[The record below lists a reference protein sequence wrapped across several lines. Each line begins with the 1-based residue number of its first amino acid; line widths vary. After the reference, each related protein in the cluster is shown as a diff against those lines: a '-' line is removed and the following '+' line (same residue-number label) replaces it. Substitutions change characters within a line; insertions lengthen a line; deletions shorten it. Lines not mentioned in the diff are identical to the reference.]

1 MKLEQAQEL
10 YTDYM
15 EGTLSPAMR
24 LALEQYFERD
34 AEAREDYK
42 AFSLIMQSFQT
53 AKITELEPPHGFRA
67 SILERVTAE
76 SASAKQVKSFSFA
89 DTIRSWFGGSQL
101 VRLSSVGVAVLVVG
115 AVVFAG
121 FHGHGNGTSTNANFG
136 EDPFIGPTSETSTV
150 LGVGLKSGDDGN
162 QYHLFRVHLP
172 ASIPEANVTAEVLS
186 DPSQITDQA
195 ARAQQAR
202 PALKQPVDLTN
213 DEELQIPVAL
223 LQAVPDNATI
233 TLLVQWTPTDSQQPM
248 GEQVVF
254 TPANPNAQLTGIPV
268 GPDSPMSY
276 YDALQF
282 ISSAYHITLVSD
294 TTVTS
299 DVMVNGWSASVQ
311 PTDALD
317 AVEAAGFKVHEI
329 APLTYQI
336 YK

>member
-1 MKLEQAQEL
+1 MKFEQAQEL

-34 AEAREDYK
+34 AAAREDYK
-42 AFSLIMQSFQT
+42 AFSLIMQSFET
-53 AKITELEPPHGFRA
+53 VNVSELEPPHGFRA

-76 SASAKQVKSFSFA
+76 SSSAKPASSFSFA

-101 VRLSSVGVAVLVVG
+101 VRLSSAGVAVLVVG
-115 AVVFAG
+115 AVVFAS
-121 FHGHGNGTSTNANFG
+121 FHGHGNGASTNATFG
-136 EDPFIGPTSETSTV
+136 DPFTGPTTETSTV

-186 DPSQITDQA
+186 DPSQITDPA
-195 ARAQQAR
+195 AREQAR
-202 PALKQPVDLTN
+202 LALKPTDLTN

-223 LQAVPDNATI
+223 LQAVPDSATI
-233 TLLVQWTPTDSQQPM
+233 TLLVQWTPTDAQQPS

-254 TPANPNAQLTGIPV
+254 TPANPNAQPPAVPI
-268 GPDSPMSY
+268 GPDGPMSY
-276 YDALQF
+276 YDALQY
-282 ISSAYHITLVSD
+282 ISSSYHITVVSD
-294 TTVTS
+294 TTVMP
-299 DVMVNGWSASVQ
+299 DVTVNSWSASTQ

-317 AVEAAGFKVHEI
+317 AVTAAGFKVHEL